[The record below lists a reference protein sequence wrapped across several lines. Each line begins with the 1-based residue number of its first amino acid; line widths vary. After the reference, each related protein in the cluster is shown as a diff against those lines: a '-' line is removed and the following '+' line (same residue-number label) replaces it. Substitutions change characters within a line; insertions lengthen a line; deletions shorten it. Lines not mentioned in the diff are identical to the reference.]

1 MASSV
6 ADGAILSRVSCSENS
21 QGRSPAVSTADRSRF
36 AGMTLNE
43 RLFQAGL
50 ISEFDEAALSRDRA
64 QMIAVLERVSL
75 TPREAASV
83 ADQVLA
89 NPAKFGFSKDTT
101 R

>member
-21 QGRSPAVSTADRSRF
+21 QGRSAAVSTDRSRF

-50 ISEFDEAALSRDRA
+50 ISEFDEAALSRGRA